1 MVVVD
6 VRRQRW
12 EDERRKG
19 TSGKLIVARSS
30 FLRSFRRQFM
40 SWAPPDFILEAANE
54 ALANTM
60 ANHYS

>member
-1 MVVVD
+1 LLDIAV
-6 VRRQRW
+6 
-12 EDERRKG
+12 EKKEAENGRRK
-19 TSGKLIVARSS
+19 SRMLIVARSFS
-30 FLRSFRRQFM
+30 LRSFSRQFM